1 MIPGGAVNNT
11 PRSCVPG
18 FRSLVCF
25 IKMHCIV
32 STSWLA
38 CTGDCRTI
46 RAALIDKLSS
56 SRRRLFTLFI
66 LSIEVCRVSFIKVLL
81 LFNLWIRWR
90 WPQDAT
96 SLLNFIWPLVPR
108 ASPHFSR

>member
-25 IKMHCIV
+25 IKMHCI
-32 STSWLA
+32 
-38 CTGDCRTI
+38 
-46 RAALIDKLSS
+46 
-56 SRRRLFTLFI
+56 RLFTLSI

-81 LFNLWIRWR
+81 LSNLWIRWR

-96 SLLNFIWPLVPR
+96 SLLNLIWPLVPR
-108 ASPHFSR
+108 PSPHFSR